1 MELLPLVLVLLAGTL
16 ATGIEEMTLDMAPN
30 SFDDQYLNCSSEMW
44 KKLPVLN
51 HSEFASNRLYAQV
64 WEEAAS
70 KRPRPLG
77 TLQQREQAIALLAY
91 TMASTGLYRELNKAV
106 REGGRSQCEYLK
118 TFHYKVMH
126 FLLTEALGD
135 LRKDEFYPGCL
146 RVYRGIKNIQFS
158 AKPGQII
165 RFGQFTSSSLN
176 REVAKEFGTDTFF
189 ELNTC
194 HGARIQDFSFR
205 PQEEEVLIP
214 PFETFRVTSVTH
226 QNDTTFI
233 QLSSHGVHS
242 KYSCAWLRGSS
253 AHMDIPHLGGLLL
266 AALAMAVATDT
277 L

>member
-1 MELLPLVLVLLAGTL
+1 MELLALVLVLLARTL

-30 SFDDQYLNCSSEMW
+30 SFDDQYRDCSEQMM
-44 KKLPVLN
+44 KKLPMLNHFEFVLN
-51 HSEFASNRLYAQV
+51 SLYAQV
-64 WEEAAS
+64 WAEAAATWH
-70 KRPRPLG
+70 KPLG
-77 TLQQREQAIALLAY
+77 SLRRREQAIALMAY
-91 TMASTGLYRELNKAV
+91 TMAHRDLYREFNRAV
-106 REGGRSQCEYLK
+106 REGGRSQQDYLNN
-118 TFHYKVMH
+118 FHFKVMH

-135 LRKDEFYPGCL
+135 LRKDKSHPGCL
-146 RVYRGIKNIQFS
+146 HVYRGTRGIRFS

-165 RFGQFTSSSLN
+165 RFGQFASTSLN

-194 HGARIQDFSFR
+194 HGAKIREFSFT
-205 PQEEEVLIP
+205 PQQEEVLIP

-226 QNDTTFI
+226 QSDTTFI
-233 QLSSHGVHS
+233 QLSSHGMHS